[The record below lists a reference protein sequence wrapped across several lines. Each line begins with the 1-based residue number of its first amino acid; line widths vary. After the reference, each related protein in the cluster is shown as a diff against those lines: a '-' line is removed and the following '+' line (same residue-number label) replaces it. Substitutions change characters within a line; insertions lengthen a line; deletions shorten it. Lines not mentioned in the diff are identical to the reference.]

1 MRTRVGSLSPSR
13 VGDFMRDF
21 AATVGLVALLA
32 VIFGAA
38 FGVS

>member
-1 MRTRVGSLSPSR
+1 MRTTSFTPAR

>member
-1 MRTRVGSLSPSR
+1 MRTNHTIIPAR
-13 VGDFMRDF
+13 VGDLMRDF

-38 FGVS
+38 LGVS